1 MGSIRRTSESR
12 RLDAC
17 SLARRSRQSEVAA
30 EGGEEADGATTSKQT
45 TEGERLD
52 TGNAWVIRAGKE
64 KVTMSN
70 KRASPASDQPIV
82 PRPPRIGDRIR
93 ITKDIDWDGEDCH
106 PPCTLAYKGDLM
118 HVRRIRGY
126 NVMACHNLLDEST
139 MLVQQGEYEIVNE

>member
-1 MGSIRRTSESR
+1 
-12 RLDAC
+12 
-17 SLARRSRQSEVAA
+17 
-30 EGGEEADGATTSKQT
+30 
-45 TEGERLD
+45 
-52 TGNAWVIRAGKE
+52 
-64 KVTMSN
+64 MSN

-93 ITKDIDWDGEDCH
+93 ITKDIDWDGQDCH

-139 MLVQQGEYEIVNE
+139 MLVQQGEYEICKEQ

>member
-1 MGSIRRTSESR
+1 
-12 RLDAC
+12 
-17 SLARRSRQSEVAA
+17 
-30 EGGEEADGATTSKQT
+30 
-45 TEGERLD
+45 
-52 TGNAWVIRAGKE
+52 
-64 KVTMSN
+64 MSN

-139 MLVQQGEYEIVNE
+139 TLVQQGEYEIVNDGR